1 MCECVCVTL
10 RTLWI
15 VADAGALT
23 NNVAI
28 VQFLAAWS
36 VQNLMPLVLY
46 ICFESYF
53 LFPYPFAMIV
63 QPTISKKI
71 GTSPPICCVFSVFE
85 TWAT

>member
-1 MCECVCVTL
+1 M
-10 RTLWI
+10 
-15 VADAGALT
+15 ADAGTLT

-53 LFPYPFAMIV
+53 LLPYPFAMI
-63 QPTISKKI
+63 
-71 GTSPPICCVFSVFE
+71 
-85 TWAT
+85 A